1 MRRSVRDQL
10 PLVPAPFGHDHVRE
24 LQAARAI
31 LDAHPEF
38 ARWVQADLLSGD
50 IAADRGR
57 NGLSDEQVLR
67 ALVVKQANGFSYE
80 ELAFHVADSQT
91 YRAFCLIG
99 FADKPPKKSTLQ
111 RNLKQVRAETLER
124 INRALVASAQREGIE
139 DGRRLRS
146 DATVVET
153 AIHEP
158 TDSSLLLDC
167 VRVLTRLLRE
177 AREYVALDF
186 TNHLRRAKCRALA
199 IQHAAK
205 AEQRVP
211 LYRDLVKVAENT
223 VAAACTSVEKLEQR
237 YPPEA
242 FEQPE
247 LRELRAELQHYIKLA
262 DRVLDQTRRRVFEQ
276 ETVPAPQ
283 KVVSIFEPH
292 TDIIRKDRRD
302 TLYGHKVFLTGGASG
317 LIVDCFVERGN
328 PADSTKAVKLA
339 QRAVKALG
347 NQPEQIVFDG
357 GFSSRDNL
365 EQIKRSA
372 SETSRSAR
380 RPDCR
385 SRRWSGDVDLP
396 GPAELPRGHRRRHLI
411 PQAVLRLGSVRVALL
426 RVVSRLHVGLG
437 DRREPGAARPPR
449 GALTQLGS
457 RSRDAPTW
465 VLRCGVSAWRFS
477 ARLALRRTALSRAEP
492 RKTTRARVNPRR
504 ETPFWDLN

>member
-10 PLVPAPFGHDHVRE
+10 PLVPAPFGHQHVRE
-24 LQAARAI
+24 LQAARTI

-38 ARWVQADLLSGD
+38 ARWVQADLLAGGV
-50 IAADRGR
+50 AADRGR
-57 NGLSDEQVLR
+57 NGMSGEQVLR

-80 ELAFHVADSQT
+80 ELAFHLADSQS

-124 INRALVASAQREGIE
+124 INRALVATAQQQGVE

-146 DATVVET
+146 DATVVVT

-158 TDSSLLLDC
+158 TDSSLLVDC

-177 AREYVALDF
+177 ARGYVALDF
-186 TNHLRRAKCRALA
+186 TNHLRRAKRRALA

-223 VAAACTSVEKLEQR
+223 VDAARLSVEKLEQH

-247 LRELRAELQHYIKLA
+247 LRELHAELGHYLKLA
-262 DRVLDQTRRRVFEQ
+262 SRVLDQTRRRVFEQ
-276 ETVPAPQ
+276 ESVPATQ

-317 LIVDCFVERGN
+317 LIVDCFVDRGN
-328 PADSTKAVKLA
+328 PADSTKAAKLA
-339 QRAVKALG
+339 QRAIKVLG
-347 NQPEQIVFDG
+347 NTPEQIVFDG

-365 EQIKRSA
+365 EQIKALGIRDVAFSKAPGLSIKEMVRRTWLYQGLRNFRAGIEGVISFLKRCFGWDRCAWRSYESFRA
-372 SETSRSAR
+372 YT
-380 RPDCR
+380 
-385 SRRWSGDVDLP
+385 W
-396 GPAELPRGHRRRHLI
+396 
-411 PQAVLRLGSVRVALL
+411 GSVIAANLVLL
-426 RVVSRLHVGLG
+426 
-437 DRREPGAARPPR
+437 ARHAIR
-449 GALTQLGS
+449 
-457 RSRDAPTW
+457 
-465 VLRCGVSAWRFS
+465 
-477 ARLALRRTALSRAEP
+477 
-492 RKTTRARVNPRR
+492 
-504 ETPFWDLN
+504 